1 MGKIYADSLEDPV
14 SAMAVL
20 GDFCFLAGKCNREFV
35 LYHPGQDMRDFMIMV
50 PQDKDWADLIEE
62 CYGEKAKRVARYAIK
77 KEKDVFD
84 REALQKAVDELPGGY
99 TLKMIDEKLFW
110 HCRKIAWCRD
120 WVLYICGA
128 KLILECLKRE
138 WYPSWDAQN
147 KWSVS
152 LAEKLGYHFAYEY
165 TAYEV
170 TYF

>member
-120 WVLYICGA
+120 WVLQYEDYAAYRKYMRG
-128 KLILECLKRE
+128 EVDSGVFE
-138 WYPSWDAQN
+138 EGV
-147 KWSVS
+147 VS
-152 LAEKLGYHFAYEY
+152 QLGCAESMVSCAG
-165 TAYEV
+165 
-170 TYF
+170 